1 MRPRQPGQRNGNVS
15 SGRRSHSGRVRVQH
29 EVKGAE
35 VKEGERREES
45 VRQARPREAGEA
57 FNDHRRY
64 EDFSRRRAGFRGT
77 IPGEQR
83 GLTVSYIP
91 DAIFKQYPSLST
103 SPGIPPVR
111 KRILEP
117 AIEPFVVTVIPG

>member
-1 MRPRQPGQRNGNVS
+1 
-15 SGRRSHSGRVRVQH
+15 VQH

-35 VKEGERREES
+35 GEEGERREES

-64 EDFSRRRAGFRGT
+64 EDLAVAGPGSGGRS
-77 IPGEQR
+77 PGEQR

-91 DAIFKQYPSLST
+91 DAIFKQISEPIYES
-103 SPGIPPVR
+103 GIPPVR

-117 AIEPFVVTVIPG
+117 AIEPLVVTVIQG